1 VFRFRHPAGFASL
14 DVVNVL
20 INTSLDGGKAC
31 YVAYSRAAD
40 VLYVVDDAGPT
51 AGLGA
56 LIVGVL
62 IIGSNGS
69 VANSQCTIYGAESSA
84 LMTGNELSL
93 TLRIE
98 YSRSFSGYK
107 AIYLAARDG
116 VGGDSGWNLHG
127 GVAIPDLP
135 AVSPRSGPVE
145 PAATSKTEQL
155 QRFSF
160 QYDNTAHSLGTLW
173 VLMNTAVDARNGC

>member
-1 VFRFRHPAGFASL
+1 MFRFRHPAGFASL

-116 VGGDSGWNLHG
+116 VGGTRAGICTGAWPFRICRLCLPDRDRWSRRRRVRRSSCSGS
-127 GVAIPDLP
+127 ASSTIIPLT
-135 AVSPRSGPVE
+135 V
-145 PAATSKTEQL
+145 
-155 QRFSF
+155 
-160 QYDNTAHSLGTLW
+160 
-173 VLMNTAVDARNGC
+173 